1 MMNMQDSTPNTF
13 SPKATA
19 FAAAAAAA
27 LLQACRK
34 SDDVFELETPLLFA
48 DNSSKTKL
56 KTNEQFIN
64 ILYTGLFQ
72 TAPTEDYLSALS
84 TILTSIGDQ
93 LLAREVVIANF
104 FNSPDVQLP
113 SMEEMRGNVGAFVEE
128 TYKNFYLRLPGAAEK
143 AWVTQFI
150 ELQPEFTPEL
160 VYFAFALSNEY
171 LFY

>member
-1 MMNMQDSTPNTF
+1 MNTQESPHNTF
-13 SPKATA
+13 SPKATVFA
-19 FAAAAAAA
+19 VAAASA

-34 SDDVFELETPLLFA
+34 QDDIYELETPLLQA

-64 ILYTGLFQ
+64 ILYTQLFQ

-104 FNSPDVQLP
+104 FNTPEVQLP
-113 SMEEMRGNVGAFVEE
+113 SNEEMRNDIGTFVDA
-128 TYKNFYLRLPGAAEK
+128 TYKNFYLRHAGAAEK
-143 AWVTQFI
+143 AWVTRFI
-150 ELQPEFTPEL
+150 ETQPDFTPEL

-171 LFY
+171 LYY

>member
-1 MMNMQDSTPNTF
+1 MMNMQELTPNTF

-34 SDDVFELETPLLFA
+34 SDDVFELETPLLYA

-104 FNSPDVQLP
+104 FNTPDVQLP

-150 ELQPEFTPEL
+150 ESQPEYTPEL

-171 LFY
+171 LYY

>member
-1 MMNMQDSTPNTF
+1 MTNTQELPNNTF
-13 SPKATA
+13 SPKATL
-19 FAAAAAAA
+19 FAAAAATA

-34 SDDVFELETPLLFA
+34 ENDIFELETPILAA

-64 ILYTGLFQ
+64 ILYTQLFQ
-72 TAPTEDYLSALS
+72 TAPTEDYLGALS

-93 LLAREVVIANF
+93 LLAREIVIANF
-104 FNSPDVQLP
+104 FNSSDVQLP
-113 SMEEMRGNVGAFVEE
+113 GNDVMRSDIGSFVDE

-143 AWVTQFI
+143 AWVTRFI
-150 ELQPEFTPEL
+150 ETQPDFTPEL

>member
-1 MMNMQDSTPNTF
+1 MSTQELPGNNL
-13 SPKATA
+13 SPKATT
-19 FAAAAAAA
+19 FAVAAAAA
-27 LLQACRK
+27 LLQACNK
-34 SDDVFELETPLLFA
+34 ENDIFELQTPVLSA

-64 ILYTGLFQ
+64 ILYTQLFQ

-113 SMEEMRGNVGAFVEE
+113 SNEEMRSNISDFVDE

-143 AWVTQFI
+143 AWVTRFI
-150 ELQPEFTPEL
+150 ETQPDFTPEL

>member
-1 MMNMQDSTPNTF
+1 MMNTQESPTNTF
-13 SPKATA
+13 SPKARV
-19 FAAAAAAA
+19 FAAAAATA

-34 SDDVFELETPLLFA
+34 ENDIFELETPLLAA

-64 ILYTGLFQ
+64 ILYTRLFQ

-113 SMEEMRGNVGAFVEE
+113 GNEEMRSNIGDFVDE

-143 AWVTQFI
+143 AWVTRFI
-150 ELQPEFTPEL
+150 ETQPDFTPEL

-171 LFY
+171 LYY

>member
-1 MMNMQDSTPNTF
+1 MSTQELPNSSF
-13 SPKATA
+13 SPKATV
-19 FAAAAAAA
+19 FAAAAASA

-34 SDDVFELETPLLFA
+34 EDTVFELETPVLSA

-64 ILYTGLFQ
+64 ILYTQLFQ
-72 TAPTEDYLSALS
+72 TAPTEDYLSALA

-113 SMEEMRGNVGAFVEE
+113 SNEAMRSNISDFVDE

-143 AWVTQFI
+143 AWVTRFI
-150 ELQPEFTPEL
+150 ETQPDFTPEL